1 MMLVRSGN
9 TFKDIDKH
17 LASDTIRQDCC
28 ITSQISDI
36 TPDTD
41 TRIPSFCTQCGNTP
55 QSYIDPERD
64 RIERLSLAHNLT
76 FDVAEFLYKA
86 FRASDY
92 VSFSAFLDSIK
103 TNGLTPAAFYH
114 KSTRDNPTTKD
125 YNHQK
130 REYMQAYHVRLTI
143 TCKDCLTTFRITALL
158 PSSYIQPKH
167 CVLCGSTTI
176 RAYNDSEADYN
187 EVIAESY
194 DTDTDTIKLLID
206 CFGRSGHEHFAS
218 FVQENGG
225 VNNLAALCKVFVK
238 TGMPSFH
245 AFIEGFKAMSKS
257 KGAK

>member
-1 MMLVRSGN
+1 MLVRSGT
-9 TFKDIDKH
+9 TFKDLDHK
-17 LASDTIRQDCC
+17 LSSDTIRQDCC

-41 TRIPSFCTQCGNTP
+41 TRIPSFCTQCGYKP
-55 QSYIDPERD
+55 YAYIDPERD
-64 RIERLSLAHNLT
+64 RIERLALAHDFT
-76 FDVAEFLYKA
+76 YDVAEFLYKA

-103 TNGLTPAAFYH
+103 TNGLTPQAFFH
-114 KSTRDNPTTKD
+114 KSTRDNPTVQN

-130 REYMQAYHVRLTI
+130 RTLMQTNKYHVRLTI

-158 PSSYIQPKH
+158 PSSYIDPKH
-167 CVLCGSTTI
+167 CVLCGSINI
-176 RAYNDSEADYN
+176 RTYSDSEADYN

-206 CFGRSGHEHFAS
+206 CFGRSGHEHFAD
-218 FVQENGG
+218 FVTQNGG

-238 TGMPSFH
+238 TGMPSFI
-245 AFIEGFKAMSKS
+245 AFMDGFRAMSK
-257 KGAK
+257 K